1 MIILIGGQ
9 KGGAGKTN
17 ITTNLAAHLVNIGK
31 DLIIVDTDRAQNSS
45 AKWSA
50 RRRAR
55 DGIKPVQ
62 CVLAH
67 DDVRDTVQDL
77 KKRYELVLVDAGGR
91 DSKEFRTALA
101 VADIC
106 LTPFVPSQHD
116 VDTLPLVNDL
126 IEQIKVYNPNL
137 IGYAMFSNCPQNKAA
152 REKRINEYREVLA
165 EELTELKLLKT
176 EVVNRIAYT
185 DTATNGFGVTEMDDE
200 RAAQEIVSLAEEV
213 F

>member
-1 MIILIGGQ
+1 MILLIGGQ

-17 ITTNLAAHLVNIGK
+17 ITTNLAAYLVGLEK

-45 AKWSA
+45 AKWAA
-50 RRRAR
+50 RRRATNE
-55 DGIKPVQ
+55 IKQVQ

-67 DDVRDTVQDL
+67 DDVRDTIKDL
-77 KKRYELVLVDAGGR
+77 AKRYEIVIVDAGGR

-106 LTPFVPSQHD
+106 LAPFVPSQHD

-165 EELTELKLLKT
+165 EELTELKLLNT
-176 EVVNRIAYT
+176 EIVNRIAYT
-185 DTATNGFGVTEMDDE
+185 DTATNGRGVTEMDDE
-200 RAAQEIVSLAEEV
+200 KAAQEIISLAKEV